1 MQYVR
6 PTLKAEVCNQGVF
19 KGLNVYSSASEALA
33 AENCNDAVHIIF
45 PEKLAENANLFLTKF
60 PGDCLF
66 AMKSNPHPVVL
77 ETLWDCG
84 LRRFE
89 VASLREIEYV
99 TSHFPGAEIYF
110 MHPIKSRQAIRF
122 AYEQGVRNFAFD
134 CVDELVKIEE
144 ETAHADD
151 LHLFLRVRVDQTNA
165 AHPLSN
171 KFGASLI
178 EAPLLLQRAAANAA
192 KIGVTFHVGSQ
203 CMEPVSYVHA
213 IEQVATMLA
222 QSGVEIDALD
232 VGGGYPVYYPGME
245 TASLEEYFAVIDQA
259 LNDNGFGN
267 MQILCEPGRALVA
280 ESGAV
285 AARVEMRKD
294 SHLYLNDGTYGS
306 LFDAGTP
313 AWTYPLETVS
323 VAAEGNPS
331 KGVSPFKLYGPTC
344 DSLDVMHGPFML
356 PESVAEG
363 DWIVFHHLGA
373 YGFAMQTQFNGFYSE
388 TAVAVLGNA

>member
-6 PTLKAEVCNQGVF
+6 PSLKAEVCNQGVF
-19 KGLNVYSSASEALA
+19 KGLNVYSSAGEAVL

-45 PEKLAENANLFLTKF
+45 PEKLAEKASIFLNKF

-110 MHPIKSRQAIRF
+110 MHPIKSRKAIRF
-122 AYEQGVRNFAFD
+122 AYDMGVRNFAFD
-134 CVDELVKIEE
+134 CLEELVKIEE
-144 ETAHADD
+144 ETLHAPD
-151 LHLFLRVRVDQTNA
+151 LNLFLRVRVDQTNA

-171 KFGASLI
+171 KFGASLM
-178 EAPLLLQRAAANAA
+178 EAPLLLQRADANAA

-203 CMEPVSYVHA
+203 CMEPDSYVHA
-213 IEQVATMLA
+213 IEQVALMLE

-232 VGGGYPVYYPGME
+232 VGGGYPVFYPGME
-245 TASLEEYFAVIDQA
+245 TAPLEDYFAAIEKA
-259 LNDNGFGN
+259 LNDNGFADL
-267 MQILCEPGRALVA
+267 QILCEPGRALVA

-294 SHLYLNDGTYGS
+294 AQLYLNDGTYGS

-313 AWTYPLETVS
+313 AWSYPLELVS
-323 VAAEGNPS
+323 TAGEGDPS
-331 KGVSPFKLYGPTC
+331 KGVVAFKLFGPTC
-344 DSLDVMHGPFML
+344 DSLDVMHGPLCCPTVSKRATGSFSTIWVHMAL
-356 PESVAEG
+356 PCKPSSMAF
-363 DWIVFHHLGA
+363 IRKPL
-373 YGFAMQTQFNGFYSE
+373 
-388 TAVAVLGNA
+388 